1 MFVWNHQS
9 DEDVRQI
16 VQSSWKPMLRT
27 KVRWET
33 NKNGNQCWEPKSVWW
48 KHMETKPKMVSPSLN
63 KTMKIFGKFWKPKCW
78 EPPTSHEKKDHET
91 GKSMMVNPMG
101 AAFSTAAWPILW
113 APVVFPSRATA
124 FVREI
129 FHGPAATQ
137 TMLIKTRAWRLC
149 LVYVYVCNRLYIYI

>member
-1 MFVWNHQS
+1 
-9 DEDVRQI
+9 
-16 VQSSWKPMLRT
+16 
-27 KVRWET
+27 
-33 NKNGNQCWEPKSVWW
+33 
-48 KHMETKPKMVSPSLN
+48 
-63 KTMKIFGKFWKPKCW
+63 MKLENPWV
-78 EPPTSHEKKDHET
+78 
-91 GKSMMVNPMG
+91 VNPMG

-149 LVYVYVCNRLYIYI
+149 LVYVYACNRLYIYIGMNNFKSLSQNVVSPKVPGLPSFFPLRLIEIGKF